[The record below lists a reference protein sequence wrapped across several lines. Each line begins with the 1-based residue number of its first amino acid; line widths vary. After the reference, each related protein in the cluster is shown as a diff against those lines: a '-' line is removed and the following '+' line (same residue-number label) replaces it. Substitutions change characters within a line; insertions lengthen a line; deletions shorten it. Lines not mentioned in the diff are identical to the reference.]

1 MLLHFHLK
9 NDVMW
14 GKKKVRDV
22 QFLVEVVDMSQDL
35 GNIRSRYG
43 DADGIQEEQ
52 VRDIL
57 FVGDLI
63 FV

>member
-1 MLLHFHLK
+1 
-9 NDVMW
+9 MW

-52 VRDIL
+52 VRDML
-57 FVGDLI
+57 FVGDFL